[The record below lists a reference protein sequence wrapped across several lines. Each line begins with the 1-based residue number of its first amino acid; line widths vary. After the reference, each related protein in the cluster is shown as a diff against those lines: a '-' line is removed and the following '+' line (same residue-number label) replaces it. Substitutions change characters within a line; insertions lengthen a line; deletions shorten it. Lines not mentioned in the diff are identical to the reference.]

1 MTSSMYGIDNDHVC
15 TVGYAVPFYL
25 IRGTLYPTVH
35 KLSLS
40 IRLRKW
46 LQPRKVLTFTI
57 ILEFFLLVNKRIY
70 FIEFISELY

>member
-46 LQPRKVLTFTI
+46 LQPRRDFNFYYNI
-57 ILEFFLLVNKRIY
+57 GIFLACLQDNL
-70 FIEFISELY
+70 LYLIH